1 MSFAVSQKPIFC
13 VNFLAFSRAKILERW
28 HSGILADDARIE
40 PLKREIQQDRKELM
54 KEAFCLEK
62 AARAAKPD
70 KLWKASVS

>member
-1 MSFAVSQKPIFC
+1 MLERQA
-13 VNFLAFSRAKILERW
+13 LERW

-62 AARAAKPD
+62 ATRAPKSPQ
-70 KLWKASVS
+70 